1 SAERLGGAF
10 EMIRCK
16 AVENELGFAA
26 RLHQICFTQDGKLLR
41 QSGLANARHGFEFT
55 HRLLAIFKQCSHQFQ
70 PNVMSQRLEHIG
82 DLVELCI
89 GKVGHLPASSFLSG
103 PFLSGSVLWNQ
114 QTSPVA
120 SRAEAWS

>member
-1 SAERLGGAF
+1 
-10 EMIRCK
+10 
-16 AVENELGFAA
+16 
-26 RLHQICFTQDGKLLR
+26 DGKLLR

-55 HRLLAIFKQCSHQFQ
+55 HRLFAIFKQCSHQFQ

-89 GKVGHLPASSFLSG
+89 GKVGHFPASSFLSGPFLSG